1 MRLGATTAGMAR
13 EEQQRW
19 HAPSRR
25 ARRGSG
31 TQRRTRHT
39 SHGTRTSILC
49 IHDHCDSRLASPL
62 RSTNPSPIPS
72 PCQPGKRSRG
82 ASHEGGHWS
91 GLRVIPVSLL
101 ESPRPGTDT
110 LLVRPAPIP
119 AHAQQSSR
127 RPDQSA
133 TATPHLANP
142 AAAAAPGSLGGDEA
156 QKPPVHRLRAQAV
169 RSFHPLAPPR
179 ASMASDEFGL
189 LPSVLLWRFPLRVR
203 GVLRTTTCFR
213 FPGISVRCGAVFF
226 YWIIFLEMRPEIPR
240 ACTRPLAIWSAPRI
254 GGRVGV

>member
-1 MRLGATTAGMAR
+1 MAR
-13 EEQQRW
+13 ENNTRW
-19 HAPSRR
+19 HHHAVLG
-25 ARRGSG
+25 GSG
-31 TQRRTRHT
+31 TQRRTRTRHT
-39 SHGTRTSILC
+39 SHGTRTAI
-49 IHDHCDSRLASPL
+49 LASPL
-62 RSTNPSPIPS
+62 RSTNPRPIPS

-101 ESPRPGTDT
+101 ESPPPGTDT
-110 LLVRPAPIP
+110 LLLRPAPIP

-142 AAAAAPGSLGGDEA
+142 AAAPGSLGGDEA

-169 RSFHPLAPPR
+169 RCLHPLAPPR
-179 ASMASDEFGL
+179 ASMASNEFGI
-189 LPSVLLWRFPLRVR
+189 LPSVLLWGFPLRVR
-203 GVLRTTTCFR
+203 RVLRTTTCFR

-226 YWIIFLEMRPEIPR
+226 TGYFFWKCGRKFR
-240 ACTRPLAIWSAPRI
+240 ALVRARWQSGPLHESEE
-254 GGRVGV
+254 G

>member
-1 MRLGATTAGMAR
+1 M
-13 EEQQRW
+13 
-19 HAPSRR
+19 APSRC
-25 ARRGSG
+25 ARRIGNSAED
-31 TQRRTRHT
+31 TDTAHESRNPHCNTAYYN
-39 SHGTRTSILC
+39 
-49 IHDHCDSRLASPL
+49 DHCDSRLASPL
-62 RSTNPSPIPS
+62 RSTNPRPIPS

-101 ESPRPGTDT
+101 ESPPPPGTDT
-110 LLVRPAPIP
+110 LLLRPAPIP

-133 TATPHLANP
+133 TATPYLANP
-142 AAAAAPGSLGGDEA
+142 AAAAPGSLGGDEA

-169 RSFHPLAPPR
+169 RCLHPLAPPR

-189 LPSVLLWRFPLRVR
+189 LPSVLLWRFPLHVR
-203 GVLRTTTCFR
+203 GFLR
-213 FPGISVRCGAVFF
+213 
-226 YWIIFLEMRPEIPR
+226 
-240 ACTRPLAIWSAPRI
+240 TRPLVFASRGSRSVAALFFLLDNFSGNAAGNSARLYAPAGNLVLSTLRI